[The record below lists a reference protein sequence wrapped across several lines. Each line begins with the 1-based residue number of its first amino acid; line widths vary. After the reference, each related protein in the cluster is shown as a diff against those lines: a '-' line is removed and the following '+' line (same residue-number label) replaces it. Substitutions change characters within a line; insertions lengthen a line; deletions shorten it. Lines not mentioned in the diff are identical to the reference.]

1 MDFLLTAFSYIFWVA
16 LALSILVF
24 VHELGHYLA
33 ARVFGMRVDKFSIGF
48 PPKIIG
54 KKFGDTEWVIG
65 ATPLGGYVKIAGM
78 IDESMDADFV
88 GSEPQPDEFRS
99 KPVWQRIVVITA
111 GVLFNLVF
119 AFLIYIGLA
128 WGYGDTFI
136 PAENVEQ
143 VYVADGSIA
152 YEMGLRTGD
161 RVVAVNGEALER
173 YDDFERPDAFV
184 ADPFTVTV
192 ERDGREQTFTGPD
205 QLLSRLSS
213 VDAPEP
219 GITPFGTSIQPAII
233 GGVFAESAADE
244 AGLLPGDQLLT
255 LNGEPVALWN
265 QLTDAVQAADGAA
278 VALTFARP
286 TDEGEDA
293 PDAAETLTLVEER
306 ADAVVYETSLA
317 PRFDEDLGR
326 YLIGIAGPDGPILE
340 EVFGIERRDLGL
352 GQAIAIGSQ
361 DATRMLSLYVTAV
374 GRLFTGKED
383 VRESVGGPV
392 MIAKVTKEAADTGMY
407 GFWQIVAFLSVA
419 LAVMNILPIPA
430 LDGGHLVFLVYEGIT
445 RREPSVRV
453 RMVAQQVGFVLL
465 LALMVF
471 VIFNDIA
478 RF

>member
-1 MDFLLTAFSYIFWVA
+1 MELLLDIFSYVFWVA
-16 LALSILVF
+16 IALGILVF
-24 VHELGHYLA
+24 VHELGHFLA
-33 ARVFGMRVDKFSIGF
+33 ARAFGMRVDKFSIGF
-48 PPKIIG
+48 PPKIFG
-54 KKFGDTEWVIG
+54 KKVGDTEYVIG

-111 GVLFNLVF
+111 GVIFNLIF

-161 RVVAVNGEALER
+161 RVVAVNGEALKR

-192 ERDGREQTFTGPD
+192 ERDGQQETFTGPD

-213 VDAPEP
+213 VGAPEP
-219 GITPFGTSIQPAII
+219 GISPFGTSIQPAVI
-233 GGVFAESAADE
+233 GGVLTESAAEE
-244 AGLLPGDQLLT
+244 AGLLPGDRLLT
-255 LNGEPVALWN
+255 LNGAPVALWN
-265 QLTDAVQAADGAA
+265 QLTDAVQAADGEA
-278 VALTFARP
+278 VTLTFERP
-286 TDEGEDA
+286 AEEGASPE
-293 PDAAETLTLVEER
+293 PAETLTLVEER
-306 ADAVVYETSLA
+306 TDVTVYATSLA
-317 PRFDEDLGR
+317 PRYDEEAER

-352 GQAIAIGSQ
+352 GQAVAVGAQ
-361 DATRMLSLYVTAV
+361 DASRMLSLYVTAV

-392 MIAKVTKEAADTGMY
+392 MIAKATKEAADTGMF

-465 LALMVF
+465 LAFMVF

>member
-1 MDFLLTAFSYIFWVA
+1 
-16 LALSILVF
+16 
-24 VHELGHYLA
+24 
-33 ARVFGMRVDKFSIGF
+33 FSIGF

-111 GVLFNLVF
+111 GVIFNLIF

-192 ERDGREQTFTGPD
+192 ERDGQQETFTGPD

-213 VDAPEP
+213 VGAPEP
-219 GITPFGTSIQPAII
+219 GISPFGTSIQPAVI
-233 GGVFAESAADE
+233 GGVLTESAAEE
-244 AGLLPGDQLLT
+244 AGLLPGDRLLT
-255 LNGEPVALWN
+255 LNGAPVALWN
-265 QLTDAVQAADGAA
+265 QLTDAVQAADGEA
-278 VALTFARP
+278 VTLTFERP
-286 TDEGEDA
+286 AEEGASPE
-293 PDAAETLTLVEER
+293 PAETLTLVEER
-306 ADAVVYETSLA
+306 TDATVYATSLA
-317 PRFDEDLGR
+317 PRYDVEAER

-352 GQAIAIGSQ
+352 GQAVVVGAQ
-361 DATRMLSLYVTAV
+361 DASRMLSLYVTAV

-392 MIAKVTKEAADTGMY
+392 MIAKATKEAADTGMF

-465 LALMVF
+465 LAFMVF